1 MKLFNNKKLIKYFS
15 IFLFILI
22 FLLGLILRITYLDS
36 NFGLT
41 YDEIFSYDIAKQNLI
56 QLTKTLLTNDYHPP
70 LYFILLHFWMKIFGK
85 SDIVIQYLSV
95 FISVFAIIPL
105 YYIGKTLKNR
115 ALGLILILLY
125 AFSQVMIAQ
134 SILARFYIIAM
145 VFVLIS
151 LYFGL
156 RITEE
161 SDIKNIRLFFIFS
174 LFALYSQ
181 TSAIFIVLSS
191 IIVLTLIQ
199 YYSKSVIYKIYLKNL
214 FYFFLLYLPQLI
226 FTLIQIFYSKNTLLN
241 DPWAWSPKL
250 NAFELFSNNIQKYF
264 ISKTVF
270 TNDINIAILIFVFL
284 VSYLIYFIV
293 QKNKKGVFLFGTTI
307 LYGLLYLGSNYFKLI
322 KLCDNNSYFMIIS
335 ILMII
340 CFIYSIFLLRKFL
353 CLAFIIVI
361 SAFVINNNL
370 NIYKKTISN
379 NKNPNPNSLYCIA
392 NYITKSGYDN
402 GIIYAPYG
410 DKHFLKYI
418 KNQETF
424 GIDGDKLFTQ
434 KNWKTSA
441 ELIFDDDL
449 EKMNPDEKYDYLY
462 KYITNNTSKDNI
474 KKLYNSKINSLKKGQ
489 HFTIIIKED
498 RFLSFSDIND
508 VKHFLLL
515 KTLAPHIVMG
525 YLSAIIINS
534 ANLDKRLY
542 FSEQNRI
549 GSWMIFSYQ
558 RK

>member
-181 TSAIFIVLSS
+181 TSAI
-191 IIVLTLIQ
+191 
-199 YYSKSVIYKIYLKNL
+199 
-214 FYFFLLYLPQLI
+214 LYNI
-226 FTLIQIFYSKNTLLN
+226 
-241 DPWAWSPKL
+241 
-250 NAFELFSNNIQKYF
+250 IQKALFIKFTSKIFF
-264 ISKTVF
+264 ISFYYTCH
-270 TNDINIAILIFVFL
+270 N
-284 VSYLIYFIV
+284 
-293 QKNKKGVFLFGTTI
+293 
-307 LYGLLYLGSNYFKLI
+307 
-322 KLCDNNSYFMIIS
+322 
-335 ILMII
+335 
-340 CFIYSIFLLRKFL
+340 
-353 CLAFIIVI
+353 
-361 SAFVINNNL
+361 
-370 NIYKKTISN
+370 
-379 NKNPNPNSLYCIA
+379 
-392 NYITKSGYDN
+392 
-402 GIIYAPYG
+402 
-410 DKHFLKYI
+410 
-418 KNQETF
+418 
-424 GIDGDKLFTQ
+424 
-434 KNWKTSA
+434 
-441 ELIFDDDL
+441 
-449 EKMNPDEKYDYLY
+449 
-462 KYITNNTSKDNI
+462 
-474 KKLYNSKINSLKKGQ
+474 
-489 HFTIIIKED
+489 
-498 RFLSFSDIND
+498 
-508 VKHFLLL
+508 
-515 KTLAPHIVMG
+515 
-525 YLSAIIINS
+525 
-534 ANLDKRLY
+534 
-542 FSEQNRI
+542 
-549 GSWMIFSYQ
+549 
-558 RK
+558 